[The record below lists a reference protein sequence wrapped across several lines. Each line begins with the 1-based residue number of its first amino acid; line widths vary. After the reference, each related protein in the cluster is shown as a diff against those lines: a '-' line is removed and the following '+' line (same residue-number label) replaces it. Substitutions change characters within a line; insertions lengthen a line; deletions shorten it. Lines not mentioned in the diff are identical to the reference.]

1 MSNFEFLLNNKKMV
15 EKVNPN
21 GELKQEMI
29 LVCNSIRN
37 DLLHPNEYIRGRTLR
52 MLMRVMHIGI
62 LEPLK
67 PSILENITH
76 TCPYVRRNCVALL
89 YKIYLKFNGN
99 KKEIYFYLFQMIWP
113 LILMWIWRHCCKK
126 NRTFQPNGTRFFCFS
141 LPTRKKL

>member
-1 MSNFEFLLNNKKMV
+1 MNNFEFLIYILKMV

-89 YKIYLKFNGN
+89 YKIYLKFNGI
-99 KKEIYFYLFQMIWP
+99 KFEIFLFLQMI
-113 LILMWIWRHCCKK
+113 
-126 NRTFQPNGTRFFCFS
+126 
-141 LPTRKKL
+141 

>member
-1 MSNFEFLLNNKKMV
+1 MV
-15 EKVNPN
+15 EKVSPN

-99 KKEIYFYLFQMIWP
+99 KQDFNTYYRRFDTWYWCEYGNPAPKRIWP
-113 LILMWIWRHCCKK
+113 VYQTQRISTAVH
-126 NRTFQPNGTRFFCFS
+126 S
-141 LPTRKKL
+141 